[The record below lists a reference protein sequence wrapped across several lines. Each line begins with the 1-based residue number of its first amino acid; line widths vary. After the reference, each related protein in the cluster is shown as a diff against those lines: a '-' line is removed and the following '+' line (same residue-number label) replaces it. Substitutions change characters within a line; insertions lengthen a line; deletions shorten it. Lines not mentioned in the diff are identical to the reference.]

1 MLKPKHIAIGLPV
14 STLFWQTP
22 LATCFFVDFRFLVFL
37 NLDVRR
43 RRRKGASDNVGANII
58 EILYHENIWVSTAHW
73 NSYQVGYRSSRGE
86 PATLHSLGYRWCI
99 PVCGVKCVIYV
110 GLKTD
115 QA

>member
-1 MLKPKHIAIGLPV
+1 MLKPKHIGLGIGLPV

-22 LATCFFVDFRFLVFL
+22 LGWPLSLISDFLSIVL

-43 RRRKGASDNVGANII
+43 RHGAGANIV